1 VWDIETKLKF
11 CPWRKRG
18 QNEME
23 KTIQLLER
31 LDEQG
36 VMLEFPEIINPS

>member
-1 VWDIETKLKF
+1 VWDIETKLEF

-23 KTIQLLER
+23 KTIPLLER
-31 LDEQG
+31 LGGQ
-36 VMLEFPEIINPS
+36 VFMLEFQKNY